1 MNQKIIFLIVFYAC
15 AISLKAQNKTASA
28 TAKSGNAYSKTASGL
43 EYQIIK
49 EGVGKETPESGG
61 YITFWYQLQTLKDS
75 IIDSQFG
82 NIPITFSTP
91 EVTHKPSIEEG
102 LRLLTEDDSAIFLLN
117 ADSLYINTFHEKRPA
132 YIKPQSTIKMIV
144 KMGRV
149 YSKQLVDSLSK
160 RPEVIKTN
168 NISAE
173 EEIFKRDSILI
184 QVYLTSNHLKG
195 IATKSGAY
203 VAILKPNTA
212 SKDFVRSGESIKTT
226 YVGKLLID
234 GTEFDRSPA
243 GDYFTFDVAQGQVIR
258 GWDEGFLKLK
268 HGEKALILIPS
279 RLGYGSRGAGASIP
293 ANAPLLFEVEVK

>member
-1 MNQKIIFLIVFYAC
+1 MDQKIIFLIVFYAC
-15 AISLKAQNKTASA
+15 AISLKAQNKTAFA

-61 YITFWYQLQTLKDS
+61 YITFWYQLQTIKDS
-75 IIDSQFG
+75 VIDSQFG

-149 YSKQLVDSLSK
+149 YSKQRVDSLSK

-243 GDYFTFDVAQGQVIR
+243 GDYFTFDVDQGQVIR